1 MKITDY
7 HRELA
12 AKYYGLLLKR
22 FRFETL
28 LRHTGGRISKIM
40 FSENGL
46 DLLEKRVLSCRYTSE

>member
-28 LRHTGGRISKIM
+28 LRHTGRKRISLVKAHQQLIC
-40 FSENGL
+40 FSFQ
-46 DLLEKRVLSCRYTSE
+46 